1 MELIMPKNETR
12 DTKEVIL
19 TVALKLFS
27 ERGYDGVGIRDI
39 SKEIGIRE
47 SALYKHYSGKQDIF
61 NSILKDIERRYQE
74 EVSTFIPPEGMSS
87 ILSGESDARKELFR
101 TTVTM
106 FQFYLR
112 TEYGS
117 QLRRML
123 TMEQYR
129 TSEASKFFR
138 ELIID
143 KGLDYVSGV
152 FADLIHDGVYV
163 DADPMAMA
171 LQFYSPLY
179 LLLSKYDNQSEK
191 HEEALSFLERHIMTF
206 NTIYS
211 RNYGQ

>member
-1 MELIMPKNETR
+1 MPKNETR

-27 ERGYDGVGIRDI
+27 EKGYDGVGIRDI

-61 NSILKDIERRYQE
+61 DSILKDIERRYQE
-74 EVSTFIPPEGMSS
+74 EVSTFIPPESMAN
-87 ILSGESDARKELFR
+87 ILSGENDVREELFR
-101 TTVTM
+101 ISFTM
-106 FQFYLR
+106 FQFYLK

-143 KGLDYVSGV
+143 KGLDYISGL
-152 FADLIHDGVYV
+152 FTDLINTGVYV
-163 DADPMAMA
+163 DADPMVMA

-179 LLLSKYDNQSEK
+179 LLLSKYDNQPDK
-191 HEEALSFLERHIMTF
+191 YEEALSFLEKHITTF
-206 NTIYS
+206 NKTYLRS
-211 RNYGQ
+211 DKQ

>member
-1 MELIMPKNETR
+1 
-12 DTKEVIL
+12 
-19 TVALKLFS
+19 
-27 ERGYDGVGIRDI
+27 
-39 SKEIGIRE
+39 
-47 SALYKHYSGKQDIF
+47 
-61 NSILKDIERRYQE
+61 
-74 EVSTFIPPEGMSS
+74 
-87 ILSGESDARKELFR
+87 
-101 TTVTM
+101 
-106 FQFYLR
+106 
-112 TEYGS
+112 
-117 QLRRML
+117 
-123 TMEQYR
+123 EQYR